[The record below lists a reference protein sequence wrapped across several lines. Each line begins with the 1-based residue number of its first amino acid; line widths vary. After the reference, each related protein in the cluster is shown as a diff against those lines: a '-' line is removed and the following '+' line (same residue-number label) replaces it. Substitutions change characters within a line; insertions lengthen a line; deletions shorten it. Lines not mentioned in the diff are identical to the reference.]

1 MKQTSKKTILIIE
14 DEAAIRDM
22 VRYALEAAQFSVL
35 EAHDYQKARRIL
47 AEHLPDLIILDWMLP
62 TTSGIT
68 ITKQLRRNSL
78 TKSIPIIMLTAK
90 AEEDNRVKG
99 LEVGADDY
107 IVKPF
112 SPRELIARIKAVL
125 RRGVLTSLD
134 GMIEVQGLKINT
146 ENCKVYAKEQ
156 EVNIGPTEYRLLVFF
171 VTHLDRVY
179 SRSQI
184 LSHVWGQDAYIDE
197 RTVDVHIRRLR
208 STLAPFKYDRHIQT
222 VRGSGYRYV
231 SEL

>member
-1 MKQTSKKTILIIE
+1 MKQTTNKSILIIE

-22 VRYALEAAQFSVL
+22 VRYALESAQFDVL

-47 AEHLPDLIILDWMLP
+47 AEHLPNLILLDWMLP

-68 ITKQLRRNSL
+68 ITKQLRQDPL
-78 TKSIPIIMLTAK
+78 TKNIPIIMLTAK
-90 AEEDNRVKG
+90 AEENNRVKG
-99 LEVGADDY
+99 FEVGVDDY

-134 GMIEVQGLKINT
+134 EIIEVQSLKVDTANH
-146 ENCKVYAKEQ
+146 KVYINEQ
-156 EVNIGPTEYRLLVFF
+156 EIDIGPTEYRLLVFF
-171 VTHLDRVY
+171 ITHLDRVY

-184 LSHVWGQDAYIDE
+184 LSHVWGQDTYIDE

-208 STLAPFKYDRHIQT
+208 NALAPSQYDRYIQT
-222 VRGSGYRYV
+222 VRGIGYRYV